1 MYTILLGILLV
12 GEEAALLIG
21 TRVMNKN
28 TNPWN
33 SQKNSLFLYLDIL
46 ENGKDPL
53 PGRAFWRPLQ
63 IAPRPTGTH

>member
-46 ENGKDPL
+46 CGAILLLSVILKFPEVI
-53 PGRAFWRPLQ
+53 F
-63 IAPRPTGTH
+63 